1 MTETE
6 QDSGPTASPGERKA
20 SERKAPCPI
29 IGIGTS
35 AGGIEALQKLLPAV
49 PTDSGLGYVV
59 IMHLSPEHESAL
71 AEILSRSAKLRV
83 ATIENGVAVEPNHV
97 YVAPPNS
104 TVTLNKGKL
113 SLSKTE
119 GPRGLMPTSIDTF
132 LVSLAEDQGE
142 NAACVILSGVG
153 SDGTL
158 GLRAIKEHGGL
169 TLAQAHAE
177 YEGMMRSAVST
188 GLVDFVL
195 PAEQMAAKL
204 VDHFRHLDVVI
215 AKKGPDGAI
224 KETTDYLAQIC
235 AVLRARTGHDFSG
248 YKDKTMIRRVQRRMQ
263 VLQIDEVPQF
273 LERLR
278 KEPHEADLLFQDLLI
293 GVTSFF
299 RDAEAFQSLE
309 KEVIP
314 RLFEG
319 KGADDSVRVWVPG
332 CSTGEEAY
340 SIAILLREYLPKS
353 HAAPKLQI
361 FGSDIDERALEIA
374 RVGRYP
380 ATIARDVSTARLE
393 KYFLREDGTYR
404 TNNDIRSICLF
415 AYHDLLRDAPFSK
428 LDLISC
434 RNLLIY
440 LAPELQSRV
449 IPLFH
454 YALREGGYLFLGSS
468 ENVTR
473 HTRLFGELDKPH
485 RIFRRRP
492 LAERKL
498 PEFPLIAPDVALG
511 KSVPL
516 QRPVPRDDSLQAM
529 VERQLLERF
538 APAYVIVDAEGDV
551 LFASGRTG
559 RYLELP
565 AGMPNHNLFAMA
577 RRGLRLDL
585 RTAVHRAMSRGEN
598 VVQRKLTVG
607 TNGGR
612 LTLDLYVQPLRQ
624 GNGAD
629 ALYMVVFQ
637 DLGEIKPGPDGEAV
651 EPAEAMESANVRQLE
666 TELKTTKERLQTTTE
681 ELESANEELKSRNE
695 ELSSMNE
702 ELQSANEELETSKE
716 ELQSINEE
724 LQTVNTELHVRV
736 DELSRANSDIANL
749 LESTQIATI
758 FLDRELR
765 VKSFTPAA
773 KDVFHL
779 VESDTG
785 RPIAHVRARF
795 KLDAV
800 EDEAARVLRTLA
812 SAERQVESSDGQE
825 RYVMRMLPYRTIDNV
840 IAGVVMTF
848 TNVTEVTTA
857 EARIKK
863 LASDLRDRVDSLET
877 LLDLVPVGIIIVE
890 SPEARQAQVNRY
902 GNRLLGNV
910 ENKTV
915 MRQIGLPLRLFVNDH
930 EMPGEEQPLHRAIR
944 TGETVRD
951 VEARLLRADG
961 SSLRVLISATP
972 LFDEEERPRGAIAAI
987 VDISQRKGAEAARR
1001 LMPTVERKGKAKKKG
1016 A

>member
-1 MTETE
+1 MPDTE
-6 QDSGPTASPGERKA
+6 QDSGPTVSPGERNA

-35 AGGIEALQKLLPAV
+35 AGGIEALQKFLPAV
-49 PTDSGLGYVV
+49 PADSGLGYVV

-71 AEILSRSAKLRV
+71 AEILSRSAKLHV

-104 TVTLNKGKL
+104 TVTIDQGKL
-113 SLSKTE
+113 SLFKAD
-119 GPRGLMPTSIDTF
+119 GPRGLMPTIIDTF

-278 KEPHEADLLFQDLLI
+278 KDPHETDLLFQDLLI

-340 SIAILLREYLPKS
+340 SIAILLREYAPKS

-404 TNNDIRSICLF
+404 ASNDIRSVCLF

-428 LDLISC
+428 LDLIAC

-440 LAPELQSRV
+440 LGPDLQSRV

-454 YALREGGYLFLGSS
+454 YALREGGYLFLGNS

-473 HTRLFGELDKPH
+473 HTRLFGEVDKPH
-485 RIFRRRP
+485 RVFRRRP
-492 LAERKL
+492 QAERRL
-498 PEFPLIAPDVALG
+498 PEFPLTTPDAALG
-511 KSVPL
+511 KSAPL
-516 QRPVPRDDSLQAM
+516 QRPAPREDSLQAM

-538 APAYVIVDAEGDV
+538 APAYVIIDAEGDV

-565 AGMPNHNLFAMA
+565 PGAPNNNLFAMA

-585 RTAVHRAMSRGEN
+585 RSAVHRAVSRGEN

-612 LTLDLYVQPLRQ
+612 LSLDLSVQPLRQ
-624 GNGAD
+624 GSGAD

-637 DLGEIKPGPDGEAV
+637 DLGEIKPVPDGEAV
-651 EPAEAMESANVRQLE
+651 EPGEVMENANVRQLE
-666 TELKTTKERLQTTTE
+666 AELKTTKERLQTTTE

-785 RPIAHVRARF
+785 RPIAHVRARL

-800 EDEAARVLRTLA
+800 EEDAARVLRTLA
-812 SAERQVESSDGQE
+812 SIERQAKSNDGAQ

-848 TNVTEVTTA
+848 MNSTEVTTA
-857 EARIKK
+857 EARIDK
-863 LASDLRDRVDSLET
+863 LASDLRDRIANLET

-890 SPEARQAQVNRY
+890 SPDARHAHVNRY
-902 GNRLLGNV
+902 GSRLLGSV

-915 MRQIGLPLRLFVNDH
+915 MRQIGLPLPLFVNDH
-930 EMPGEEQPLHRAIR
+930 EMPAEEQPLQRAIR
-944 TGETVRD
+944 SGETVRD
-951 VEARLLRADG
+951 VEGRLRRPDG

-987 VDISQRKGAEAARR
+987 VDISQREGAEVARR
-1001 LMPTVERKGKAKKKG
+1001 PAAAVERKARPKKRG
-1016 A
+1016 S

>member
-1 MTETE
+1 MTDTE
-6 QDSGPTASPGERKA
+6 KDSGPTASPGERDP

-35 AGGIEALQKLLPAV
+35 AGGIEALQKFLPAV
-49 PTDSGLGYVV
+49 PADSGLGYVV

-71 AEILSRSAKLRV
+71 AEILSRSAKLHV
-83 ATIENGVAVEPNHV
+83 ATIKSGVAVEPNRV

-104 TVTLNKGKL
+104 TVSIDDGKL
-113 SLSKTE
+113 ALSKAE

-132 LVSLAEDQGE
+132 LVSLAEDQGA

-278 KEPHEADLLFQDLLI
+278 KDPHEADLLFQDLLI

-299 RDAEAFQSLE
+299 RDADAFGSLE

-340 SIAILLREYLPKS
+340 SIAILLRECAPKS

-380 ATIARDVSTARLE
+380 ATIARDASTARLE
-393 KYFLREDGTYR
+393 KYFHREDGTYR
-404 TNNDIRSICLF
+404 TSNDIRSICLF

-440 LAPELQSRV
+440 LGPDLQSRI

-454 YALREGGYLFLGSS
+454 YALREGGYLFLGNS

-473 HTRLFGELDKPH
+473 HTRLFGEVDKPH

-492 LAERKL
+492 QAERKL
-498 PEFPLIAPDVALG
+498 PEFPLTAPDVAAG
-511 KSVPL
+511 KPVPL
-516 QRPVPRDDSLQAM
+516 QRPVPREDSLQAV

-538 APAYVIVDAEGDV
+538 APAYVIINAEGDV

-565 AGMPNHNLFAMA
+565 AGAPSNNLVAMA

-585 RTAVHRAMSRGEN
+585 RSAVHRAVSRGES

-612 LTLDLYVQPLRQ
+612 LTLDLHVQPLRH
-624 GNGAD
+624 GSGAD

-637 DLGEIKPGPDGEAV
+637 DLGEIKLVSDGADV
-651 EPAEAMESANVRQLE
+651 EPAEAVESANVRQLE
-666 TELKTTKERLQTTTE
+666 VELKTTKERLQTTTE

-785 RPIAHVRARF
+785 RPIAHVRARL

-800 EDEAARVLRTLA
+800 EEDAARVLRTLA
-812 SAERQVESSDGQE
+812 SIERQVVSSDGAQ

-848 TNVTEVTTA
+848 MNITEVTTA
-857 EARIKK
+857 EARIDE
-863 LASDLRDRVDSLET
+863 LASDLRERVASLET
-877 LLDLVPVGIIIVE
+877 VLDLVPVGIIIVE
-890 SPEARQAQVNRY
+890 SPDAGEAQVNRY
-902 GNRLLGNV
+902 GSRLLGSI

-930 EMPGEEQPLHRAIR
+930 EMPAEEQPLQRAIR
-944 TGETVRD
+944 TGETVSD

-972 LFDEEERPRGAIAAI
+972 LFDEDERPRGAIAAI
-987 VDISQRKGAEAARR
+987 VDIPQRHGADTARR
-1001 LMPTVERKGKAKKKG
+1001 PGATSERKAKAKKRR
-1016 A
+1016 

>member
-1 MTETE
+1 MTDTE
-6 QDSGPTASPGERKA
+6 QDSGPTASPGERNV

-49 PTDSGLGYVV
+49 LADSGLGYVV

-71 AEILSRSAKLRV
+71 AEILSRSAKLHV
-83 ATIENGVAVEPNHV
+83 TTIENGVAVEPNHV

-104 TVTLNKGKL
+104 TVTMNKGKL
-113 SLSKTE
+113 SLSKAD
-119 GPRGLMPTSIDTF
+119 GPRALMPTSIDTF

-263 VLQIDEVPQF
+263 VLQVDEVPQF

-299 RDAEAFQSLE
+299 RDAEAFRSLE
-309 KEVIP
+309 KDVIP

-340 SIAILLREYLPKS
+340 SIAILLRECAPKS

-380 ATIARDVSTARLE
+380 ATIARDVSIARLD
-393 KYFLREDGTYR
+393 KYFHREDGTYR
-404 TNNDIRSICLF
+404 TSNDIRSICLF

-440 LAPELQSRV
+440 LGPELQSRV

-473 HTRLFGELDKPH
+473 HTRLFGEIDKPH

-492 LAERKL
+492 QADRRL
-498 PEFPLIAPDVALG
+498 PEFPLTTPDAAVA

-516 QRPVPRDDSLQAM
+516 PRLARRDDTLQAM
-529 VERQLLERF
+529 VERQLLERY
-538 APAYVIVDAEGDV
+538 APAYVIIDAEGDV

-565 AGMPNHNLFAMA
+565 AGAPTNNLIAMA

-585 RTAVHRAMSRGEN
+585 RSAVHRAVSRGES

-612 LTLDLYVQPLRQ
+612 LTLDLFVQPLRQ
-624 GNGAD
+624 GSGAD

-637 DLGEIKPGPDGEAV
+637 DLGEIKPAPDGDPV
-651 EPAEAMESANVRQLE
+651 EPGEAMESANVRQLE
-666 TELKTTKERLQTTTE
+666 AELKTTKERLQTSTE

-736 DELSRANSDIANL
+736 DELSHANSDIANL

-800 EDEAARVLRTLA
+800 EEDAARVLRTLA
-812 SAERQVESSDGQE
+812 SIERQVESDDGQQ

-848 TNVTEVTTA
+848 MNATEVTTA
-857 EARIKK
+857 EARINK
-863 LASDLRDRVDSLET
+863 LASDLRDGVASLET
-877 LLDLVPVGIIIVE
+877 LLDLVPVGIIMVE
-890 SPEARQAQVNRY
+890 SPDARQAHVNRY
-902 GNRLLGNV
+902 GSRLLGSI
-910 ENKTV
+910 ENNTV
-915 MRQIGLPLRLFVNDH
+915 MREIDLPLRLFVNEH
-930 EMPGEEQPLHRAIR
+930 EMPAEEQPLQRAIR
-944 TGETVRD
+944 TGESVRD
-951 VEARLLRADG
+951 VEARLLRSDG
-961 SSLRVLISATP
+961 SALRVLISATP
-972 LFDEEERPRGAIAAI
+972 LFDDEERPRGAIAAI
-987 VDISQRKGAEAARR
+987 VDVSQRNSAEAARR
-1001 LMPTVERKGKAKKKG
+1001 PGAPAERNTKAKKRG
-1016 A
+1016 S